1 MSGNWLEFWNG
12 EHSIYV
18 NERHKM
24 LHDRLVARDVAALVP
39 SGKPVVLD
47 FGCGEASEAR
57 EVAKKCGTLYSVGR
71 RPRRPRAGRG
81 ALCRRPRHRGA
92 LARGRRGAADGS
104 LDLVV
109 VNSLLQYLS
118 REELGRWLAVFRA
131 KLKPRGRL
139 VIGDVI
145 PPDVSPVTDAAA
157 LLRFGMEGG
166 FLFAALGRPGANA
179 VLGLPQAARRGSAS
193 STYSQPDIQIILEGA
208 GFSAERRYPNLGHNQ
223 ARMTFVARPL

>member
-39 SGKPVVLD
+39 SGRPVVLD
-47 FGCGEASEAR
+47 FGCGEASRGPRGRQDMRHA
-57 EVAKKCGTLYSVGR
+57 LPLGR
-71 RPRRPRAGRG
+71 RPRRSRARRARFHGDPVIAVLSREDVE
-81 ALCRRPRHRGA
+81 ALP
-92 LARGRRGAADGS
+92 DGS

-131 KLKPRGRL
+131 QLKPRGRL
-139 VIGDVI
+139 VLGDVF
-145 PPDVSPVTDAAA
+145 PP
-157 LLRFGMEGG
+157 M
-166 FLFAALGRPGANA
+166 
-179 VLGLPQAARRGSAS
+179 
-193 STYSQPDIQIILEGA
+193 
-208 GFSAERRYPNLGHNQ
+208 
-223 ARMTFVARPL
+223 

>member
-57 EVAKKCGTLYSVGR
+57 EVAKKCGTLYLSDAAPAV
-71 RPRRPRAGRG
+71 RARVEARYAGDPVIAVLSPEG
-81 ALCRRPRHRGA
+81 VEALP
-92 LARGRRGAADGS
+92 DGS

-139 VIGDVI
+139 VLGDVI

-166 FLFAALGRPGANA
+166 FLFAALGGLVRTLFSDYRKLRSR
-179 VLGLPQAARRGSAS
+179 LGL
-193 STYSQPDIQIILEGA
+193 STYSQPDIQVILEGA